1 MDVDDAISVDYF
13 AQIERWY
20 SNEARFWGQSWRVA
34 CSDQAILWMPDATS
48 PDGLVRTRKEII
60 WNGCLASGFVV
71 VYPISDT
78 FNYGKNVSQYKG
90 SHEQLK
96 RNNQGMFIV
105 IDRPVLRMRS
115 VTSISAKDVQTNDY
129 LNQIT
134 RPDID
139 LFTTEYNIQGWNLR
153 QLNTHLVQAAP
164 NIAYEILRSRSAR
177 GSRIPWLTLSHPSA

>member
-1 MDVDDAISVDYF
+1 
-13 AQIERWY
+13 
-20 SNEARFWGQSWRVA
+20 
-34 CSDQAILWMPDATS
+34 
-48 PDGLVRTRKEII
+48 
-60 WNGCLASGFVV
+60 VV

-164 NIAYEILRSRSAR
+164 NIANEILRSRSAR
-177 GSRIPWLTLSHPSA
+177 GCHGRYSGSCGKNIYIACKILDFKPPQCLGLHKTKANRKSAYERGGGGNLFSQMKKKRRRRHYYNNKSYPNSE